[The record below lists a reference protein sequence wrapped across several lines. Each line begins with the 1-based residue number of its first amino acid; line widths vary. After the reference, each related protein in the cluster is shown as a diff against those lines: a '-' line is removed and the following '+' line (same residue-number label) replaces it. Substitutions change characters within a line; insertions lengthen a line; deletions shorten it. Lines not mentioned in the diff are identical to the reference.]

1 MKDTKQIFQKDYEI
15 HSYEV
20 LKDQR
25 LNPVRLVDYLN
36 DIAGQH
42 SESLGYSMK
51 DLFEKDCSWIV
62 LSWNLCISRLPYLRS
77 KIHIETWVS
86 QVKRSFAYREF
97 LLKDDNEIFCKAS
110 SLWLFYHITKH
121 RPVKIPL
128 ELVNLWILNRE
139 ISCPESIIES
149 DLFERKDFIYE
160 EFDYT
165 VEKQDIDIL
174 NHVHNSRYIGWIINS
189 KPDHLK
195 KDYSL
200 KHLQISYHHEI
211 KYPAQVIVQQKIF
224 PRLNRRQYFIKDEIC
239 DREKEIIFS
248 EVVTQWDLSE

>member
-62 LSWNLCISRLPYLRS
+62 LSWNLCINRLPYLRS

-149 DLFERKDFIYE
+149 DLFKGKDFIYE

-165 VEKQDIDIL
+165 VEKQDIDVL
-174 NHVHNSRYIGWIINS
+174 DHVHNSRYIGWIINS
-189 KPDHLK
+189 KPDNVK

-200 KHLQISYHHEI
+200 KHLQVSYHHEI
-211 KYPAQVIVQQKIF
+211 KYPGKITVRQKIF
-224 PRLNRRQYFIKDEIC
+224 SQENQTDLFIFDQIWNKDKQTVSSEIATYW
-239 DREKEIIFS
+239 K
-248 EVVTQWDLSE
+248 LS